1 MVYQSNITSAVN
13 DSIDPLI
20 IAINNYRQGLT
31 AYNTAVQM
39 AEDADEEDALHEAL
53 IAGPDFIL
61 TNWTTAA
68 TSREAAGA
76 AILLAE
82 REESEFAWSPVADA
96 MRAAANAYLKADVEA
111 PLPPASDATRTTPL
125 PTVTLKDQ
133 SPNTL
138 FAPTETANY
147 LRVSI
152 ATLARWR
159 CEGSGPAYLKRRGRI
174 FYKASSLLA
183 YIEGNE
189 RRGTR
194 PTD

>member
-82 REESEFAWSPVADA
+82 REESVFAWSPVEDA
-96 MRAAANAYLKADVEA
+96 MRAAANAYL
-111 PLPPASDATRTTPL
+111 
-125 PTVTLKDQ
+125 
-133 SPNTL
+133 
-138 FAPTETANY
+138 
-147 LRVSI
+147 
-152 ATLARWR
+152 
-159 CEGSGPAYLKRRGRI
+159 
-174 FYKASSLLA
+174 
-183 YIEGNE
+183 
-189 RRGTR
+189 
-194 PTD
+194 